1 MLPKNQFNN
10 VIRLLRRADIETV
23 NTIRNVTYRKMKELG
38 LKRDVSKAAQ
48 STPNGSDQVDV
59 QSLVVWI
66 NAIKPDEKRAQ
77 WQLIE
82 IDATAV
88 ARS

>member
-10 VIRLLRRADIETV
+10 VIRLLRRADISTV
-23 NTIRNVTYRKMKELG
+23 NTIRNVTYSKMKELG
-38 LKRDVSKAAQ
+38 LKRDESKAAQ
-48 STPNGSDQVDV
+48 KTPKGSDQVDV

-66 NAIKPDEKRAQ
+66 NSIKPDEKRAH